1 MPCEHYQDALVGAA
15 ASGSEPQGELRA
27 HLAGCAACRTGFAQ
41 EQSLFSSMDEGLRAA
56 ANAEVPASLLPR
68 VRALIAD
75 EPAPIRSLR
84 VPSFVLAGAA
94 VMVMAFL
101 IARTARHSNIE
112 QTPFNTTS
120 NSTVSSTVTQLPQSQ
135 DLSVAPSV
143 TGNSVAHSQVAGTRI
158 PARPGP
164 PAARDSIPEVLVPPD
179 QEALLVNYAEQWR
192 ERKRLPL
199 VATNFDA
206 TNLSPLEIA
215 PIQISQLDVKLMA
228 EEKAQ

>member
-1 MPCEHYQDALVGAA
+1 MPCEHYQDALVEAA
-15 ASGSEPQGELRA
+15 ASGSEPQGELRT
-27 HLAGCAACRTGFAQ
+27 HLACCAACRTALAQ

-68 VRALIAD
+68 VRARLAD

-84 VPSFVLAGAA
+84 FPSFVLAGAVA
-94 VMVMAFL
+94 VVVALL
-101 IARTARHSNIE
+101 IARTARRSNIE

-120 NSTVSSTVTQLPQSQ
+120 NSTTSSTVTQLPQSQ
-135 DLSVAPSV
+135 DLSAASSV
-143 TGNSVAHSQVAGTRI
+143 TGNSIAHPQVTATRV
-158 PARPGP
+158 PTRPSFS
-164 PAARDSIPEVLVPPD
+164 AARQSAPEVLVPPD
-179 QEALLVNYAEQWR
+179 QEVLLVSYAEQWR
-192 ERKRLPL
+192 EGKRLAL

-215 PIQISQLDVKLMA
+215 PIQIPQLDVKLMA